1 MPLCCLERR
10 RPVALPSSQ
19 MLTNRR
25 PSKTARGAPH
35 DPPDGDIQHRGRV
48 GVGERVGHHIQHP
61 ASSIQHPA
69 SSIQH
74 PVSSI
79 QSPASSLQH
88 PVSSI
93 QSPPSWL
100 TVRGVEPLATSSE
113 SAVSRVG
120 GPVRPPGASISRFV
134 PAVSPVRGIVSRLVP
149 AVSAFVPAVRCF
161 VPAVTSVGGIV
172 SRLVPTV
179 SAFVPAVRCL
189 VPAVSRRPEV
199 SNRLKI
205 NGLHRVPG
213 QQAPGA
219 WTSCPH
225 QSPPPASS
233 FNPPNFGIL
242 FPLLRLNPPPSAF
255 CIRHSSSLPSASSPA
270 WIGKI
275 TRMARKASSQPRS
288 GSSSTATIGF
298 DAFTEP
304 RPPATTLPPKEHMP
318 AFTAKVAPLDSPI
331 AVNRTQFCTL
341 ATLRDTLL
349 PKLLS
354 GELIVA
360 KLEPAQRKGA
370 Q

>member
-1 MPLCCLERR
+1 MP
-10 RPVALPSSQ
+10 PSVISHAP
-19 MLTNRR
+19 LLFGAATPRR
-25 PSKTARGAPH
+25 PSVLPDADESSALQNGAWRTTRPTRW
-35 DPPDGDIQHRGRV
+35 G
-48 GVGERVGHHIQHP
+48 HP
-61 ASSIQHPA
+61 ASRTSRSRRTSRTSSIQHPA
-69 SSIQH
+69 SSL
-74 PVSSI
+74 PRLGV
-79 QSPASSLQH
+79 
-88 PVSSI
+88 
-93 QSPPSWL
+93 